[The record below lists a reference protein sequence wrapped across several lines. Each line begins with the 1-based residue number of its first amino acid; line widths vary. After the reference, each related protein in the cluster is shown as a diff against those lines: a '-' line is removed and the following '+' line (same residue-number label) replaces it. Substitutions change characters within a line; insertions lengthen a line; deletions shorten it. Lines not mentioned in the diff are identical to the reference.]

1 MTEAASKT
9 SQERSTHMSMA
20 DETTQVCHNLH
31 NTVAELNDYI
41 SETNQKIIASAKVF
55 TERIEELKKKR
66 EESKTL
72 FNELMINTRDVCQ
85 ERNLLEVRR
94 KIDYVNQW
102 LKERTV
108 FVDETMKEEHNA
120 TGFDQSAAP
129 GKGQDLLG
137 LGMVVKKT
145 GFLIYGG

>member
-1 MTEAASKT
+1 
-9 SQERSTHMSMA
+9 MSMA

-41 SETNQKIIASAKVF
+41 SETDQKIIASAKVF

-120 TGFDQSAAP
+120 TINLLLLER
-129 GKGQDLLG
+129 GKICL
-137 LGMVVKKT
+137 VWEW
-145 GFLIYGG
+145 

>member
-1 MTEAASKT
+1 M
-9 SQERSTHMSMA
+9 
-20 DETTQVCHNLH
+20 
-31 NTVAELNDYI
+31 
-41 SETNQKIIASAKVF
+41 VF

-72 FNELMINTRDVCQ
+72 FNELMINIRDVCQ

-108 FVDETMKEEHNA
+108 VVDETMKEEHNA

-129 GKGQDLLG
+129 RKELIKVAEGDEGCDVAAEVLFGAMELHGDEEDVMLL
-137 LGMVVKKT
+137 LAAAVSCCIAAAAAAAAV
-145 GFLIYGG
+145 